1 MKLDT
6 FPLLIQFSHAA
17 ASVVNVVG
25 RRDHAPRTTH
35 RSTAGAWRTPAHPA
49 PPFAA
54 PTACVTPLAVP
65 RTPLH
70 EFVDGRNGRRALPFN
85 SPQPT
90 HDGGIASHSTS
101 SSSRGTSTPTTTTV
115 AANATTSLF
124 YSCRCPRRQ
133 RRIHERVLASDM
145 LSRLWIWLPVLQRLP
160 TPRASP
166 WHSAPSHV
174 SLFSRT
180 YVMWLW
186 TPAVAMV
193 RNAVLATH
201 RGESVA

>member
-1 MKLDT
+1 MQQRASSTWLD
-6 FPLLIQFSHAA
+6 
-17 ASVVNVVG
+17 VVITHLG
-25 RRDHAPRTTH
+25 PRTA
-35 RSTAGAWRTPAHPA
+35 RL
-49 PPFAA
+49 
-54 PTACVTPLAVP
+54 LA
-65 RTPLH
+65 L
-70 EFVDGRNGRRALPFN
+70 GG
-85 SPQPT
+85 PQPT
-90 HDGGIASHSTS
+90 QHHHSQPPLRVLHHLQYQEHHFTNLLTAATGGEPFPSTVRNRPTTGESRRTS

-174 SLFSRT
+174 SLFSCT

-186 TPAVAMV
+186 TPAVATV